1 MWYFTVHLCFIFAQ
15 MVRISNLL
23 YLWFILTLLMLLF
36 VLIRYSWC
44 CRILSSECKNLKVLL
59 CSLRSFFDVYIPLML
74 GLFCSFLI
82 AESFRSFFN
91 LLPCFVQCF
100 LLLILDCS
108 MLGLFKSTHGHQ
120 CFGYMKQGMVARS
133 RYMFFLKNARGQ
145 LGALETSEKSFCT
158 YLIVICTVRTYI
170 SLI

>member
-1 MWYFTVHLCFIFAQ
+1 M
-15 MVRISNLL
+15 S
-23 YLWFILTLLMLLF
+23 LF
-36 VLIRYSWC
+36 VLTSYSWC
-44 CRILSSECKNLKVLL
+44 WHILSSECKNLKVLL

-82 AESFRSFFN
+82 AKSFRRFFN

-133 RYMFFLKNARGQ
+133 RYMFFLNNARGQ
-145 LGALETSEKSFCT
+145 LGAFETSGKLFCT
-158 YLIVICTVRTYI
+158 YHIVICTVPIYI
-170 SLI
+170 SLVCMYLFLISFFGQKTITACSIFTFWVL